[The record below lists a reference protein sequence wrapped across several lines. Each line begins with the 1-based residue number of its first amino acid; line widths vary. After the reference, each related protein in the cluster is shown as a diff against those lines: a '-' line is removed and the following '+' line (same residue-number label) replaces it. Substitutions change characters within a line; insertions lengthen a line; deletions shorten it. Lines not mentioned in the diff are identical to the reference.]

1 MVSHT
6 QPPLPKHSRFHPYG
20 TTRQGIRV
28 GSTCTYRLVID
39 SALRGNQNKPEITVK
54 DLANDSRESD
64 LERSRKVQLVSCQ
77 GGVPNKRC
85 SKCWSLLRHAKITS
99 RTFVDRGR
107 HLQIGEG
114 ARVTLPVASILLG
127 FLFAGVWWTLKR
139 ELTFKV
145 GERNSILVPSW
156 FAMASSY

>member
-20 TTRQGIRV
+20 ITREGFRV
-28 GSTCTYRLVID
+28 GSICTYRLVID
-39 SALRGNQNKPEITVK
+39 SAPRGNQNRPEITVK
-54 DLANDSRESD
+54 DLANDNRESD
-64 LERSRKVQLVSCQ
+64 
-77 GGVPNKRC
+77 
-85 SKCWSLLRHAKITS
+85 
-99 RTFVDRGR
+99 
-107 HLQIGEG
+107 GEG

-127 FLFAGVWWTLKR
+127 FLFAGFWWTLNR

-145 GERNSILVPSW
+145 EERNSVLVPSW

>member
-1 MVSHT
+1 MVSHA

-77 GGVPNKRC
+77 GGSEQTV
-85 SKCWSLLRHAKITS
+85 LEMLEFFAS
-99 RTFVDRGR
+99 REDNFTYFCRQG
-107 HLQIGEG
+107 
-114 ARVTLPVASILLG
+114 
-127 FLFAGVWWTLKR
+127 
-139 ELTFKV
+139 
-145 GERNSILVPSW
+145 
-156 FAMASSY
+156 